1 MKSKD
6 NTHTYAVTGMTC
18 AGCVKTVTEKLKTLK
33 GITAVKVTLEPP
45 QVMVSGE
52 EVTPDVLNSYLKG
65 TKFKVF
71 DVAPK
76 ARLIDKIAFYRP
88 LIIIGSIA
96 VLFAVIQ
103 TTIVGWSE
111 HTFMQYLMAGYF
123 IFFGSLKI
131 IGWRGFV
138 ASYRQYDDIAKR
150 SRVYVTLYPL
160 IEVGIGM
167 TYYVGVQWLPFDIFV
182 TLLMSQKAFSTWR
195 TVRKGAVVQC
205 ACLGSFFSIP
215 VTRVTVFEDLLMAA
229 MALYMIRHTLG
240 F

>member
-1 MKSKD
+1 M
-6 NTHTYAVTGMTC
+6 NATTHIFTITGMTC
-18 AGCVKTVTEKLKTLK
+18 QGCVKTVTKTLQSHRA
-33 GITAVKVTLEPP
+33 ITLVAVTLEPP
-45 QVMVSGE
+45 EAKVEGE
-52 EVTPDVLNSYLKG
+52 GITADTLNALLKG
-65 TKFKVF
+65 TKFKAF
-71 DVAPK
+71 DTAPK
-76 ARLIDKIAFYRP
+76 KTWRDYLRFYQP
-88 LIIIGSIA
+88 LIMIA
-96 VLFAVIQ
+96 SVALAFAIIQ

-150 SRVYVTLYPL
+150 SRLYATIYPL
-160 IEVGIGM
+160 LEVLIGM
-167 TYYVGVQWLPFDIFV
+167 TYYIGIQWLPFDIFV
-182 TLLMSQKAFSTWR
+182 TLLMLQKAFSTWR

-215 VTRVTVFEDLLMAA
+215 VTRVTVFEDLLMAV
-229 MALYMIRHTLG
+229 MALYMIRHTIG